1 LINTWE
7 ELSLRLF
14 SASDLLTVW
23 ERGMSCP
30 PAEKALLLLRVAFPD
45 APTEVLANL
54 TIGQRDLC
62 LLKLREMTFGTRLT
76 GVTVC
81 PECSERVELDFDSRE
96 IADGNVRLPDFQESE
111 TNHIEFLLN
120 LPGWELRFRLPTNA
134 DLTTPSTDSKQA
146 QTKLLEACLI
156 NIRHDGETVPPAELP
171 PELVTA
177 IAERMAQEDPYLNIS
192 LGLKCPACGHQWQM
206 IFDIVS
212 YFSSE
217 INTWAARILR
227 EVHHLASA
235 YGWRE
240 ADILSMSAWRR
251 QQYLELIGVG

>member
-1 LINTWE
+1 
-7 ELSLRLF
+7 
-14 SASDLLTVW
+14 
-23 ERGMSCP
+23 MSCP
-30 PAEKALLLLRVAFPD
+30 PAEKALLLLRAAFPD
-45 APTEVLANL
+45 APTRALASL

-62 LLKLREMTFGTRLT
+62 LLKLREMTFGTQLT
-76 GVTVC
+76 GVAVC

-96 IADGNVRLPDFQESE
+96 IADANARLPDFLESE
-111 TNHIEFLLN
+111 TNNNEFLLN

-134 DLTTPSTDSKQA
+134 DLTTLSTDSNQA
-146 QTKLLEACLI
+146 QTKLLEACLMDA
-156 NIRHDGETVPPAELP
+156 RHDGETVQPADLP
-171 PELVTA
+171 PGVVTA
-177 IAERMAQEDPYLNIS
+177 IAQRMAQEDPYLNIS
-192 LGLKCPACGHQWQM
+192 LALKCPACGHQWQM

-240 ADILSMSAWRR
+240 VDILSMSAWRR
-251 QQYLELIGVG
+251 QQYLELIGLR